1 MNPHYVHISPLLIN
15 FLFTV
20 FYVPTLYILLHS
32 QVGHVFYLYD
42 FTGEFFKILHNFR
55 LLYYIS
61 KYLYILLGLILISVT
76 VTKMLKEMKHVDKM
90 FGKKSRDVFIS
101 S

>member
-1 MNPHYVHISPLLIN
+1 MYSSSNCFALHNNVL
-15 FLFTV
+15 
-20 FYVPTLYILLHS
+20 LYIMLLCK
-32 QVGHVFYLYD
+32 
-42 FTGEFFKILHNFR
+42 GEHLTESRKPNI
-55 LLYYIS
+55 
-61 KYLYILLGLILISVT
+61 KYLQIPIVVLALLGLILISVT

>member
-1 MNPHYVHISPLLIN
+1 MPSGAHRCLAAHNSGQRCPAALSSVQRRPASSQKPGQKPGQNPGQNVDY
-15 FLFTV
+15 
-20 FYVPTLYILLHS
+20 
-32 QVGHVFYLYD
+32 
-42 FTGEFFKILHNFR
+42 R
-55 LLYYIS
+55 LKRSGPIVVLA
-61 KYLYILLGLILISVT
+61 LLGLILISVT